1 MARKEV
7 TGLLVVFLSLVLLAQ
22 NAVAHEQ
29 ETLNVILVNDEA
41 RPGNVTDVSFVEGN
55 GIVFRMRDSTE
66 NASMRISIDNNGDG
80 MYSNESDNV
89 SSWLTRSCELDENGT
104 LVNET
109 CAVSYERVFSS
120 TSQGNYTYQIERKV
134 NDSIVDIWNYTITVR
149 PDIHVEPGQP
159 SVGDCFGSGCSDNEN
174 VVGAG
179 EENEGDTE
187 QILYGLVIV
196 SALGIIMLLA
206 SIRNEKAIIASEH
219 EESE

>member
-7 TGLLVVFLSLVLLAQ
+7 GGLLVIFLSLVILAP

-66 NASMRISIDNNGDG
+66 NASMRISIDNDGDG

-109 CAVSYERVFSS
+109 CAVSYERVFGS
-120 TSQGNYTYQIERKV
+120 TSQGIYTYQVERRV
-134 NDSIVDIWNYTITVR
+134 NDSIVEIWNYTITVR

-179 EENEGDTE
+179 EENEGGTE
-187 QILYGLVIV
+187 QVLYGLVIV
-196 SALGIIMLLA
+196 SVLGIIMLLA

-219 EESE
+219 EDSE